1 MSIPVVIQALQKIGD
16 NIIWVEVSELMELN
30 EAFAQIEK
38 FKLDYPENRYRIV
51 TQRELEKLK

>member
-16 NIIWVEVSELMELN
+16 SILWVEVSELMELN

-38 FKLDYPENRYRIV
+38 FKTDYPENRYRIV
-51 TQRELEKLK
+51 TKRELEKLK